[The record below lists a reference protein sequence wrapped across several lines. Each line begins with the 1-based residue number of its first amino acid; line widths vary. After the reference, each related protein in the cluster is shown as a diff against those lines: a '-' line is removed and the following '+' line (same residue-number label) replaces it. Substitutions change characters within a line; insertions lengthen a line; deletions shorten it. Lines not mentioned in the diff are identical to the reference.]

1 MHSHLARETTILLLT
16 VLLYSVYDS
25 LFLIELSNIT
35 IEHTDLVLER
45 TYICL
50 QRLEPVCHSL
60 PIKHPLESKR
70 PSSA

>member
-1 MHSHLARETTILLLT
+1 MRLHLTHETTILLLT
-16 VLLYSVYDS
+16 ALLYSVYDG
-25 LFLIELSNIT
+25 LFLIELSNST
-35 IEHTDLVLER
+35 VEHMDLVLER

-60 PIKHPLESKR
+60 PIKRSFESKR